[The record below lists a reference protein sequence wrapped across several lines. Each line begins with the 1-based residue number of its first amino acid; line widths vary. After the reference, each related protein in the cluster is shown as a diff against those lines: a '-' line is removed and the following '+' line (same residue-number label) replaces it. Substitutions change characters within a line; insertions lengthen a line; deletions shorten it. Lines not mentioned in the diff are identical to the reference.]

1 MSCLRAGHPPWHRKR
16 TVAKRE
22 PLDVYE
28 ILEISSAVKK
38 TRKITDPPVIYVSA
52 CLRQISEAPMKF

>member
-38 TRKITDPPVIYVSA
+38 LEKLLIH
-52 CLRQISEAPMKF
+52 L

>member
-1 MSCLRAGHPPWHRKR
+1 MSCLRGDHPPWHRKR

-28 ILEISSAVKK
+28 NLEISRAIKK
-38 TRKITDPPVIYVSA
+38 LENLLIH
-52 CLRQISEAPMKF
+52 L